1 MSITRSYYRKSHGAI
16 VMFDITE
23 RKSFEDLKMW
33 LAQIKQQIK
42 DKMPK
47 IIIANKLDLVDS
59 GQKARAVSEKEIVD
73 FCVEHNLSFKETSAK
88 TGHNVR

>member
-23 RKSFEDLKMW
+23 RKSFEDLRMW
-33 LAQIKQQIK
+33 LKQIKQEIQ

-47 IIIANKLDLVDS
+47 IIIANKLDLVES
-59 GQKARAVSEKEIVD
+59 PKRK
-73 FCVEHNLSFKETSAK
+73 
-88 TGHNVR
+88 

>member
-23 RKSFEDLKMW
+23 RKSFEDLRMW
-33 LAQIKQQIK
+33 LKQIKQEIQ

-47 IIIANKLDLVDS
+47 IIIANKLDLVES
-59 GQKARAVSEKEIVD
+59 GQKARAVS
-73 FCVEHNLSFKETSAK
+73 
-88 TGHNVR
+88 